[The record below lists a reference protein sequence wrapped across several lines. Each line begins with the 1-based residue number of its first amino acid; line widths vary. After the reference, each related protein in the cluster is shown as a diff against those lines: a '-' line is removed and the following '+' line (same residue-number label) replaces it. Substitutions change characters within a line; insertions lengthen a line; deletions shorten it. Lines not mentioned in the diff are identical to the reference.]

1 MEDPP
6 HCSDEEVRADVPGL
20 EKGDEELAEL
30 LLPLLLL
37 GPVVLTLV
45 LTRLLLVAR
54 HDDNLGRKKQ
64 LFSHEVRKY
73 KKF

>member
-54 HDDNLGRKKQ
+54 HDDNLGREKTAV
-64 LFSHEVRKY
+64 LT
-73 KKF
+73 

>member
-30 LLPLLLL
+30 LLVRLILV
-37 GPVVLTLV
+37 PVVFTFV
-45 LTRLLLVAR
+45 LAGLL
-54 HDDNLGRKKQ
+54 KQ
-64 LFSHEVRKY
+64 K
-73 KKF
+73 

>member
-20 EKGDEELAEL
+20 KKGDEELAEL

-54 HDDNLGRKKQ
+54 HDDNLGRKKNSC
-64 LFSHEVRKY
+64 SHMK
-73 KKF
+73 